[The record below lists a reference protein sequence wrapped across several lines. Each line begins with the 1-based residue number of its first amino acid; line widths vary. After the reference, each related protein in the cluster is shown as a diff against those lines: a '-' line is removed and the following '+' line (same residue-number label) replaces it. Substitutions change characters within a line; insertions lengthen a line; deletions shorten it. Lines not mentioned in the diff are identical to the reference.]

1 MNQLKNL
8 SKFNVKNARE
18 KKTKN
23 HTGGACFFL
32 SLYDSMK
39 DKPAEISLLISHSRS
54 SEAHCRLLTGG
65 GRCSVKDGKLTP
77 HFDSSIT
84 FDKI

>member
-1 MNQLKNL
+1 MSEIKIIQAEH
-8 SKFNVKNARE
+8 V
-18 KKTKN
+18 
-23 HTGGACFFL
+23 FFL

-39 DKPAEISLLISHSRS
+39 DKPAEISLLISHNRG
-54 SEAHCRLLTGG
+54 SEAHCHLLTGG
-65 GRCSVKDGKLTP
+65 GWQSVKDGKVTP

>member
-8 SKFNVKNARE
+8 SKFNVIQ
-18 KKTKN
+18 KKKKN

-39 DKPAEISLLISHSRS
+39 DKPAEISLFISHSRS

-65 GRCSVKDGKLTP
+65 GRCSVKDVKLTP